1 MKIMERGQITIPKKF
16 RKQYGI
22 NRETELDI
30 VPIKEGILIIKAKNK
45 KSPIKEVYGILK
57 KKENSDSY
65 IEQIRG
71 R

>member
-22 NRETELDI
+22 NQETELDF
-30 VPIKEGILIIKAKNK
+30 VPLEEGILIIKTKTKKN
-45 KSPIKEVYGILK
+45 PFKEVYGILK
-57 KKENSDSY
+57 KAGSSDAY